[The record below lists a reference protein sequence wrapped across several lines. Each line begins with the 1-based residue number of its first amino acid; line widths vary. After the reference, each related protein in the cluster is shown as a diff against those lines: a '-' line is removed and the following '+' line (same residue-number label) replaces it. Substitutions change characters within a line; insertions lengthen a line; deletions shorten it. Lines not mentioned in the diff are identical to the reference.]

1 MRARNQG
8 SQAAAMASRCA
19 KRCAS
24 SASLAP
30 VRASMA
36 ATASARPHVRT
47 RLCHCP
53 FEMAATMTRFPS
65 RVTKSLPKAP

>member
-1 MRARNQG
+1 
-8 SQAAAMASRCA
+8 
-19 KRCAS
+19 
-24 SASLAP
+24 
-30 VRASMA
+30 MA